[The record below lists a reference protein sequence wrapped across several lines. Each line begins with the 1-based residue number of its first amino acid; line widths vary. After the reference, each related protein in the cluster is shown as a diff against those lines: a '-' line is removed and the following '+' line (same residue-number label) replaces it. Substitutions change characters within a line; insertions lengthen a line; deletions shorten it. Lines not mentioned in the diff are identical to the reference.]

1 MFLYRKW
8 QSIIVHLNR
17 ISGSLNSFD
26 FNLKLGEKTDIL
38 RRAFV
43 EIFRRIVVNWH
54 LVGNVEIEMRRWAD
68 RGHRDGHR
76 DVMIGMVWMRVGQ
89 RVLGLGLRDGVRR
102 LLLLLQLNW
111 HWLGRQLI
119 RSHHSPR
126 FTHFD
131 VTWRK
136 ENHWFVLMRLRRHFN
151 NIDLEIPS
159 TSYLSILPFATKMD
173 GRLQKTSIYNQL

>member
-54 LVGNVEIEMRRWAD
+54 LVGNVEIEMRR
-68 RGHRDGHR
+68 
-76 DVMIGMVWMRVGQ
+76 
-89 RVLGLGLRDGVRR
+89 
-102 LLLLLQLNW
+102 
-111 HWLGRQLI
+111 
-119 RSHHSPR
+119 
-126 FTHFD
+126 
-131 VTWRK
+131 
-136 ENHWFVLMRLRRHFN
+136 
-151 NIDLEIPS
+151 
-159 TSYLSILPFATKMD
+159 
-173 GRLQKTSIYNQL
+173 